1 MPEGYCTVDDVRRVL
16 QETIADFDSGAWGAD
31 NNQVVVD
38 AIVSQTQWLRDATD
52 RHWYEPGGL
61 EEDDQSIIP
70 TEAKTRSAEEQD
82 IPSTPHAGPS
92 QMQVAAS
99 RQERYPLRNN
109 DPFTRI
115 RLDKH
120 YAGSL
125 TAIEVKDASGTY
137 TDWVAADGYDEGQDY
152 ALYVEPGSTS
162 SPSFVDL
169 RARRLPRLDN
179 YDNAVRVSYE
189 YGAEGLS
196 RTARRATAMKAAA
209 QLLAPDDEASLG
221 IPENANLQTV
231 ETKVQALERQ
241 AEELLEAF
249 D

>member
-1 MPEGYCTVDDVRRVL
+1 MPTGYCTVADVRRVL
-16 QETIADFDSGAWGAD
+16 QETVSDFDSGAWGAD
-31 NNQVVVD
+31 NNRAVVD
-38 AIVSQTQWLRDATD
+38 AIVSQAQWLRDATS

-61 EEDDQSIIP
+61 EEDDQGLVP
-70 TEAKTRSAEEQD
+70 TDAKTRGGEEHD

-92 QMQVAAS
+92 QMQAPAAD
-99 RQERYPLRNN
+99 QARYPLRNN
-109 DPFTRI
+109 DPYTRI

-120 YAGSL
+120 YAQTLTGVKVQNANGS
-125 TAIEVKDASGTY
+125 Y
-137 TDWVAADGYDEGQDY
+137 TDWVASNKYEEGRDYD
-152 ALYVEPGSTS
+152 LYVEPGSTS

-169 RARRLPRLDN
+169 RARALPRLNN
-179 YDNAVRVSYE
+179 YDSAVRISYD

-209 QLLAPDDEASLG
+209 QLLTDDEAALA
-221 IPENANLQTV
+221 IPENANLV
-231 ETKVQALERQ
+231 AAETKIQTLERQ